1 MVTIDGIL
9 LEWSYRCND
18 GVVDLNNPEKKAILE
33 QVLSELGIEDAQ
45 EITEV
50 SLSPTQLEKPFPPR
64 SEFSSQYKDRG
75 EKFLDKII
83 NNEDFTLNDGS
94 TIKLDS
100 DASSEA
106 IKLLQNKDYKA
117 LGKGVKLLVDTNGKE
132 YSLAQFKKTDE
143 FGSGKGSGAGVANT
157 ALQESTQC
165 LANAIAYRVKNS
177 PINKEDLNDE
187 NIESALQYIDV
198 TSSVDEMKSF
208 LKDSS
213 WAKTFINTANVLLAQ
228 FYNPNFEFHRGS
240 SFTNSIYSAYKTA
253 SKSEDISMQSDKWN
267 PADIWLVSPSVKSIT
282 FPTNLKELNGLIAE
296 LLSSNKLIGVSLKK
310 LGDSAKVSLNNI
322 TGEELEGYSYEG
334 PPISTNKS
342 KEAKIK
348 YNKGVIAFRT
358 FNYTTNFAGEI
369 QGKTAAHGKVGTNA
383 INDALKLNKLP
394 LLPSTQE
401 LKSKFEDNDASLI
414 GDFYTIYNKIVENVS
429 EDDFNTILENKDM
442 DWKVSKYLSLK
453 IGDIVDSASSSIQD
467 EFISDLIRY
476 ASSLTKISSAFV
488 KIS

>member
-1 MVTIDGIL
+1 MVTIDSIL

-187 NIESALQYIDV
+187 NI
-198 TSSVDEMKSF
+198 
-208 LKDSS
+208 
-213 WAKTFINTANVLLAQ
+213 
-228 FYNPNFEFHRGS
+228 
-240 SFTNSIYSAYKTA
+240 
-253 SKSEDISMQSDKWN
+253 
-267 PADIWLVSPSVKSIT
+267 
-282 FPTNLKELNGLIAE
+282 
-296 LLSSNKLIGVSLKK
+296 
-310 LGDSAKVSLNNI
+310 
-322 TGEELEGYSYEG
+322 
-334 PPISTNKS
+334 
-342 KEAKIK
+342 
-348 YNKGVIAFRT
+348 
-358 FNYTTNFAGEI
+358 
-369 QGKTAAHGKVGTNA
+369 
-383 INDALKLNKLP
+383 
-394 LLPSTQE
+394 
-401 LKSKFEDNDASLI
+401 
-414 GDFYTIYNKIVENVS
+414 
-429 EDDFNTILENKDM
+429 
-442 DWKVSKYLSLK
+442 
-453 IGDIVDSASSSIQD
+453 
-467 EFISDLIRY
+467 
-476 ASSLTKISSAFV
+476 
-488 KIS
+488 

>member
-1 MVTIDGIL
+1 MVTIDSIL
-9 LEWSYRCND
+9 LEWSYRCSD
-18 GVVDLNNPEKKAILE
+18 GVVDLNNPKKKAILE
-33 QVLSELGIEDAQ
+33 QVLSELGIEDTQ

-94 TIKLDS
+94 IIKLDS
-100 DASSEA
+100 DASLEA
-106 IKLLQNKDYKA
+106 IKLLQNKDYRS

-143 FGSGKGSGAGVANT
+143 FGSGKGSGAGAANT

-187 NIESALQYIDV
+187 NIEEALKYIDV

-208 LKDSS
+208 LKDPS

-253 SKSEDISMQSDKWN
+253 SKSEGISMQSDKWN
-267 PADIWLVSPSVKSIT
+267 PADIWLVSPSVKNIT
-282 FPTNLKELNGLIAE
+282 FPTDLKELNGLIAE
-296 LLSSNKLIGVSLKK
+296 LLASNKLIGVSLKK

-358 FNYTTNFAGEI
+358 FNYATNFAGEI
-369 QGKTAAHGKVGTNA
+369 QGKTAAHGKVGTGA
-383 INDALKLNKLP
+383 INDALKLNQLP

-401 LKSKFEDNDASLI
+401 LKSEFEDNNETLI
-414 GDFYTIYNKIVENVS
+414 NDFYNIYNNIVENIS
-429 EDDFNTILENKDM
+429 EDDFNTILENKDI

-453 IGDIVDSASSSIQD
+453 IGDIVNSASSSIQD

-476 ASSLTKISSAFV
+476 ASSSTKISSAFV

>member
-1 MVTIDGIL
+1 MITVDSIL
-9 LEWSYRCND
+9 LEWSYRCKD
-18 GVVDLNNPEKKAILE
+18 GVVDLNDPEKKAILE

-45 EITEV
+45 EISEV

-64 SEFSSQYKDRG
+64 SDFSGQYKDRG
-75 EKFLDKII
+75 EKFLDKIV
-83 NNEDFTLNDGS
+83 NNEDFILNDGS
-94 TIKLDS
+94 TIKLDP

-117 LGKGVKLLVDTNGKE
+117 LGKGAKLLVDTNGKE
-132 YSLAQFKKTDE
+132 YSLSQFKKTEE
-143 FGSGKGSGAGVANT
+143 FGSGKGSGAGAANT
-157 ALQESTQC
+157 ALQESTQS
-165 LANAIAYRVKNS
+165 LVNAIAYRVKNA
-177 PINKEDLNDE
+177 PITKEDINDE
-187 NIESALQYIDV
+187 NIEEALKYIDV
-198 TSSVDEMKSF
+198 TSSLDEMKSF
-208 LKDSS
+208 LKDPS
-213 WAKTFINTANVLLAQ
+213 WTKTFVNTANALLAQ

-240 SFTNSIYSAYKTA
+240 SFTNSIYNAYKVA
-253 SKSEDISMQSDKWN
+253 SKSEGTSMQSDKWN
-267 PADIWLVSPSVKSIT
+267 PADIWMVSPSVKSIT
-282 FPTNLKELNGLIAE
+282 FPTDLKELNGLIAE
-296 LLSSNKLIGVSLKK
+296 LLASDKLIGVSLKK
-310 LGDSAKVSLNNI
+310 LGDTAKISLYNI

-358 FNYTTNFAGEI
+358 FNYATNFAGEI
-369 QGKTAAHGKVGTNA
+369 QGKTAAHGKVGTGA

-414 GDFYTIYNKIVENVS
+414 NDFYTIYNKIVENIS
-429 EDDFNTILENKDM
+429 KDDFNNILENKDM
-442 DWKVSKYLSLK
+442 DWKISKYLSLK
-453 IGDIVDSASSSIQD
+453 ISDIVDSAPSSIQD

-476 ASSLTKISSAFV
+476 ASSSTKISSAFV

>member
-165 LANAIAYRVKNS
+165 LANAIAYRVKNY

-310 LGDSAKVSLNNI
+310 LGD
-322 TGEELEGYSYEG
+322 
-334 PPISTNKS
+334 
-342 KEAKIK
+342 
-348 YNKGVIAFRT
+348 
-358 FNYTTNFAGEI
+358 
-369 QGKTAAHGKVGTNA
+369 
-383 INDALKLNKLP
+383 
-394 LLPSTQE
+394 
-401 LKSKFEDNDASLI
+401 
-414 GDFYTIYNKIVENVS
+414 
-429 EDDFNTILENKDM
+429 
-442 DWKVSKYLSLK
+442 
-453 IGDIVDSASSSIQD
+453 IVDSASSSIQD

>member
-322 TGEELEGYSYEG
+322 TGEELKGYSYEG

>member
-322 TGEELEGYSYEG
+322 TGEELKGYSYEG

-369 QGKTAAHGKVGTNA
+369 QGKTAVHGKVGTNA

>member
-1 MVTIDGIL
+1 MVTIDSIL

-467 EFISDLIRY
+467 EFISDLSRY